1 MSDTAADRLIR
12 FVEDI
17 GWKGRIVPIER
28 LASLRDA
35 IDDLHT
41 RRLIDEDLYRNQ
53 LGFLSFSPPADLP
66 GARSIIV
73 VAVPTPQMRIVFH
86 WRGKPVPAVA
96 PPTYVNYTRRT
107 ETAQAALDSHLGRA
121 GYLVAKTRL
130 PLKTLAVRSG
140 LAFYGRNNIT
150 YVPGMGSFLQL
161 AGAFSDLPAGGDPWG
176 EPRALDRCEAC
187 VVCMRKCPT
196 GAITKERFLLH
207 AERCLTYHNE
217 ATRDFPAWIDPS
229 WHHCLVGCMRCQV
242 SCPEDA
248 AVKNWFE
255 DRCEFSESETALF
268 LERVP
273 LERLPQETASKLRSL
288 EINEDYKSLC
298 RNLSMIVEPARSP

>member
-1 MSDTAADRLIR
+1 MNETAAARLTR
-12 FVEDI
+12 FVEES
-17 GWKGRIVPIER
+17 GWKGRMVPIER

-35 IDDLHT
+35 IHDLHA
-41 RRLIDEDLYRNQ
+41 RRLIDEDLYRGQ
-53 LGFLSFSPPADLP
+53 LRFLSFSPPAELP

-73 VAVPTPQMRIVFH
+73 VAVPTPQMRVVFH
-86 WRGKPVPAVA
+86 RRGKPVPAVV
-96 PPTYVNYTRRT
+96 PPTYVSYNRRT
-107 ETAQAALDSHLGRA
+107 ETAQAALA
-121 GYLVAKTRL
+121 GYLARDGFRVAKTRL

-161 AGAFSDLPAGGDPWG
+161 AGAFSDLPVSADPWG
-176 EPRALDRCEAC
+176 EPRALERCESC
-187 VVCMRKCPT
+187 VVCLRKCPT

-217 ATRDFPAWIDPS
+217 ATCDFPTWIDPS
-229 WHHCLVGCMRCQV
+229 WHHCLIGCMRCQV

-248 AVKNWFE
+248 AVKDWFE
-255 DRCEFSESETALF
+255 DRVEFSEAETALF
-268 LERVP
+268 LDRVP
-273 LERLPQETASKLRSL
+273 LERLPEETASKLRSL

-298 RNLSMIVEPARSP
+298 RNLSMIVEPPGLS